1 MGRSGQSRSM
11 DEPRETP
18 RSEPAPASDP
28 VTMPVTPAQAEPSAT
43 PAAQSPTEPVTVPA
57 AQSPTEPVAVPAA
70 QSPTERVAV
79 PVTASPAGPEGPDAS
94 LPADDEAVEAALDE
108 YEDGL
113 LAAEVRAAV
122 ESSDAVDATFSPN
135 IDASSVRFG
144 EPTPTKPVCQWCNA
158 ELPSADVERCPSCK
172 VALKPVEGHREVPG
186 LTSVS
191 SEARAAIQRIEIQ
204 RQVAT
209 VDLTRADG
217 TPDPDLITVHELP
230 VSADILGPETTESY
244 QPPSAEVR
252 EMMRRIKWEAFEAD
266 PLGMVDPGPLAD
278 RRSQREEN
286 TL

>member
-11 DEPRETP
+11 DEPREAP

-28 VTMPVTPAQAEPSAT
+28 ATTPAADSPGEPAAVPVTPAPVESA
-43 PAAQSPTEPVTVPA
+43 ALPVTPGPV
-57 AQSPTEPVAVPAA
+57 EP
-70 QSPTERVAV
+70 VAV
-79 PVTASPAGPEGPDAS
+79 PVTASIAHPDGVLDAS
-94 LPADDEAVEAALDE
+94 VPADDEAVEAALDE
-108 YEDGL
+108 YQDGL
-113 LAAEVRAAV
+113 LAAEVRAAI
-122 ESSDAVDATFSPN
+122 ESSDAVDTTFSRN
-135 IDASSVRFG
+135 IDPSSIRFG

-158 ELPSADVERCPSCK
+158 ELPSPDVERCPSCK

-186 LTSVS
+186 LTTIS
-191 SEARAAIQRIEIQ
+191 SETQAAIQRIEIQ

-209 VDLTRADG
+209 VNLMRADG
-217 TPDPDLITVHELP
+217 THDPDLITVHELP
-230 VSADILGPETTESY
+230 VSAEVLGPETAESY

-266 PLGMVDPGPLAD
+266 PIGMVDPGPLAD

>member
-1 MGRSGQSRSM
+1 M
-11 DEPRETP
+11 DEPREAP

-28 VTMPVTPAQAEPSAT
+28 VAMPVTPAPDEPMGV
-43 PAAQSPTEPVTVPA
+43 PVTPPPV
-57 AQSPTEPVAVPAA
+57 EPVAL
-70 QSPTERVAV
+70 
-79 PVTASPAGPEGPDAS
+79 PVTASQPDPVEVPDPS
-94 LPADDEAVEAALDE
+94 SPADDEAADDEAAEAALDE
-108 YEDGL
+108 YQDGL
-113 LAAEVRAAV
+113 LAAEVGAAI
-122 ESSDAVDATFSPN
+122 ETSDAGDATFSSN
-135 IDASSVRFG
+135 IDPSSVRFG

-172 VALKPVEGHREVPG
+172 VALKPVEGHPEVPG
-186 LTSVS
+186 LTTVS
-191 SEARAAIQRIEIQ
+191 SETLAAIQRIEIQ
-204 RQVAT
+204 RQVAS
-209 VDLTRADG
+209 VNLTRADG

-230 VSADILGPETTESY
+230 VSADVLGPETAESY

>member
-1 MGRSGQSRSM
+1 M
-11 DEPRETP
+11 
-18 RSEPAPASDP
+18 
-28 VTMPVTPAQAEPSAT
+28 
-43 PAAQSPTEPVTVPA
+43 
-57 AQSPTEPVAVPAA
+57 
-70 QSPTERVAV
+70 
-79 PVTASPAGPEGPDAS
+79 PDAS
-94 LPADDEAVEAALDE
+94 LPADDEAAEAALDE

-113 LAAEVRAAV
+113 LAAEVLAAV
-122 ESSDAVDATFSPN
+122 ESSDAVDAKFAPN
-135 IDASSVRFG
+135 LDPSSVRFG

-186 LTSVS
+186 VTSVS
-191 SEARAAIQRIEIQ
+191 SETRAAMQRIEIQ

-217 TPDPDLITVHELP
+217 TTDPDLITVHELP
-230 VSADILGPETTESY
+230 VSADILGPETAESY

>member
-11 DEPRETP
+11 DEPREAP

-28 VTMPVTPAQAEPSAT
+28 AAMPVTPAPAEPR
-43 PAAQSPTEPVTVPA
+43 PVPA
-57 AQSPTEPVAVPAA
+57 AQSPGDSPAMPAA
-70 QSPTERVAV
+70 QSPVEPATM
-79 PVTASPAGPEGPDAS
+79 PVTASGTGPEGAADPD

-108 YEDGL
+108 YQEGL
-113 LAAEVRAAV
+113 QAAEVRAAV

-135 IDASSVRFG
+135 IDPSNIRFG

-158 ELPSADVERCPSCK
+158 ELPAPDLERCPSCK
-172 VALKPVEGHREVPG
+172 VALKPVEGHRDVPG
-186 LTSVS
+186 LTTVS
-191 SEARAAIQRIEIQ
+191 SETLAAIQRIEIQ
-204 RQVAT
+204 RQVAS
-209 VDLTRADG
+209 VNLMRADG
-217 TPDPDLITVHELP
+217 TPDQDLITLHELP
-230 VSADILGPETTESY
+230 VSADILGPETAESY

-266 PLGMVDPGPLAD
+266 PIGMVDPGPLAD